1 MQKEPDSNW
10 ALNYIMQKAG
20 TELPELNTS
29 DLAGHTGLLEVQRRL
44 ANMRTSEK
52 HRENMRALES
62 QMARYSTFH

>member
-1 MQKEPDSNW
+1 
-10 ALNYIMQKAG
+10 MQKAG